1 MTKPTLL
8 LVDDEERILRSLHV
22 LFSKNYTVHTTTD
35 PHVALRILREE
46 QVHVVISDQRMPLMS
61 GADLLTKACE
71 ISPMTMRILLTGYS
85 DLDASLACI
94 NEGRVFRYLLKP
106 WDSEEVK
113 RVVAEAALIA
123 SESFKAEAAQH
134 VAQTAP
140 QVASDEAAEQVRV
153 LVLDN
158 DETTVLAVNDILH
171 GRAKVIWA
179 ANEQDAV
186 NILMQQDISVVV
198 TDLTLGGKNISYL
211 LKTMKQFNPST
222 QILVLTSTKD
232 SATLIKLINE
242 AQISRYLAKPVNRT
256 LLVSN
261 LDCLIQHFHLL
272 CDMPALQQRQHVEPV
287 SDPKEQA
294 QANGLLGLLNRIR
307 PRLQVGLQ

>member
-8 LVDDEERILRSLHV
+8 LVDDEERILRSLHI
-22 LFSKNYTVHTTTD
+22 LFSKNYTVRMTTD
-35 PHVALRILREE
+35 AHAALRILREE
-46 QVHVVISDQRMPLMS
+46 RVHVIISDQRMPLML
-61 GADLLTKACE
+61 GADLLRQACE

-85 DLDASLACI
+85 DLDASLACV

-106 WDSEEVK
+106 WSSEEVK
-113 RVVAEAALIA
+113 RVVAEAAIIA
-123 SESFKAEAAQH
+123 TESFNAMEQAPAEQE
-134 VAQTAP
+134 AP
-140 QVASDEAAEQVRV
+140 AAEEQLRV
-153 LVLDN
+153 LVMDN
-158 DETTVLAVNDILH
+158 DESTVLAVTDILKN
-171 GRAKVIWA
+171 RAKVIWA

-186 NILMQQDISVVV
+186 NTLMQQDISVVV

-232 SATLIKLINE
+232 SGTLIKLINE
-242 AQISRYLAKPVNRT
+242 AQIGHYLPKPLNRT

-261 LDCLIQHFHLL
+261 LEYLIQHFNLL
-272 CDMPALQQRQHVEPV
+272 CLVPALQNRQQVVPI

-294 QANGLLGLLNRIR
+294 QASGLMGLLGRIR
-307 PRLQVGLQ
+307 PRLQSAGL

>member
-8 LVDDEERILRSLHV
+8 LVDDEERILRSLHI
-22 LFSKNYTVHTTTD
+22 LFSKNYTVRMTTD
-35 PHVALRILREE
+35 AHAALRILREE
-46 QVHVVISDQRMPLMS
+46 RVHVIISDQRMPLML
-61 GADLLTKACE
+61 GADLLRQACE

-85 DLDASLACI
+85 DLDASLACV

-106 WDSEEVK
+106 WSSDEVK
-113 RVVAEAALIA
+113 RVVAEAAMIA
-123 SESFKAEAAQH
+123 TESFSAMEQPAAAQ
-134 VAQTAP
+134 
-140 QVASDEAAEQVRV
+140 DEPPAEQLRV
-153 LVLDN
+153 LVMDN
-158 DETTVLAVNDILH
+158 DEATVLAVTDILKN
-171 GRAKVIWA
+171 RAKVIWA

-186 NILMQQDISVVV
+186 NTLMQQDISVVV

-232 SATLIKLINE
+232 SNTLIKLINE
-242 AQISRYLAKPVNRT
+242 AQIGHYLPKPLNRT

-261 LDCLIQHFHLL
+261 LEYLIQHFNLL
-272 CDMPALQQRQHVEPV
+272 CLVPALQNRQQVVPI

-294 QANGLLGLLNRIR
+294 QASGLMGLLGRIR
-307 PRLQVGLQ
+307 PRLQSTHL

>member
-22 LFSKNYTVHTTTD
+22 LFSKNYTVRMTTD
-35 PHVALRILREE
+35 AHAALRILREE
-46 QVHVVISDQRMPLMS
+46 RVHVIISDQRMPLML
-61 GADLLTKACE
+61 GADLLRQACE

-85 DLDASLACI
+85 DLDASLACV

-106 WDSEEVK
+106 WSSDEVK

-123 SESFKAEAAQH
+123 TESFNAMEQPAAALD
-134 VAQTAP
+134 AQP
-140 QVASDEAAEQVRV
+140 AEQLRV
-153 LVLDN
+153 LVMDN
-158 DETTVLAVNDILH
+158 DEATVLTVTDILQN
-171 GRAKVIWA
+171 RAKVIWA

-186 NILMQQDISVVV
+186 NTLMQQDISVVV

-232 SATLIKLINE
+232 SNTLIKLINE
-242 AQISRYLAKPVNRT
+242 AQIGHYLPKPLNRT

-261 LDCLIQHFHLL
+261 LEYLMQNFNLL
-272 CDMPALQQRQHVEPV
+272 CLVPALQNRQQVVPI
-287 SDPKEQA
+287 SDPKEQE
-294 QANGLLGLLNRIR
+294 QSSGLMGLLNRIR
-307 PRLQVGLQ
+307 PRLQSATL

>member
-8 LVDDEERILRSLHV
+8 LVDDEERILRSLHI
-22 LFSKNYTVHTTTD
+22 LFSKNYTVRMTTD
-35 PHVALRILREE
+35 AHAALRILREE
-46 QVHVVISDQRMPLMS
+46 RVHVIISDQRMPLML
-61 GADLLTKACE
+61 GADLLRQACE

-85 DLDASLACI
+85 DLDASLACV

-106 WDSEEVK
+106 WSSDEVK

-123 SESFKAEAAQH
+123 TESFSALEQTP
-134 VAQTAP
+134 VAQDAQP
-140 QVASDEAAEQVRV
+140 AEQLRV
-153 LVLDN
+153 LVMDN
-158 DETTVLAVNDILH
+158 DESTVLTVTDILQN
-171 GRAKVIWA
+171 RAKVIWA
-179 ANEQDAV
+179 ADEQDAV
-186 NILMQQDISVVV
+186 KTLMQQDISVVV

-232 SATLIKLINE
+232 SNTLIKLINE
-242 AQISRYLAKPVNRT
+242 AQIGHYLPKPLNRT

-261 LDCLIQHFHLL
+261 LEYLIQHFNLL
-272 CDMPALQQRQHVEPV
+272 CLVPALQNRQQVVPI

-294 QANGLLGLLNRIR
+294 QASGLMGLLSRIR
-307 PRLQVGLQ
+307 PRLQSAGL